1 LRKLGGFAASISLVF
16 LSSGCA
22 FDSPPAKEPI
32 ASPPVVANPSVP
44 VHAAVAPR
52 PLHIALALGGG
63 AARGFAHIG
72 VIKALEA
79 RGIYPDIIVGTSAG
93 AVVGALYASGASG
106 LELNRMALTAD
117 QSAFSDW
124 TLPGRGFFKGEAL
137 EKYVN
142 DAVKDRPIEA
152 LTRKLAVCATDLQS
166 GQLMV
171 FERGNTGLAVRASAS
186 VPGVFQPTR
195 IGDREYVDGGLVSP
209 VPVRVARQ
217 LGADVVIAVDISA
230 RPLASDTSGL
240 VGELL
245 QTFAIMSQT
254 IAAYEEKDA
263 DVILKPDLPR
273 VGGSDFASRNASVL
287 AGEEAV
293 ARHAIH
299 IQDVIATKQKV
310 LAGN

>member
-1 LRKLGGFAASISLVF
+1 MRVRVFHVGSVSAIASFIVLAN
-16 LSSGCA
+16 GCG
-22 FDSPPAKEPI
+22 FDSKPPVEPVTVVPVIAPPAAP
-32 ASPPVVANPSVP
+32 
-44 VHAAVAPR
+44 PR

-93 AVVGALYASGASG
+93 AVVGALYATGSSGI
-106 LELNRMALTAD
+106 ELNRMALSMD

-124 TLPGRGFFKGEAL
+124 TVPARGFFKGEGL
-137 EKYVN
+137 EKFVN
-142 DAVKDRPIEA
+142 SAVKDRPIEA
-152 LTRKLAVCATDLQS
+152 LQRKLAVCATDLQT

-217 LGADVVIAVDISA
+217 LGADIVIAVDISA
-230 RPLASDTSGL
+230 RPVGSDTSGL
-240 VGELL
+240 IGELL
-245 QTFAIMSQT
+245 QTFAIMSAT
-254 IAAYEEKDA
+254 IANFEEKDA
-263 DVILKPDLPR
+263 DVVLRPDLPQ

-287 AGEEAV
+287 AGEDAV
-293 ARHAIH
+293 SRQAIH
-299 IQDVIATKQKV
+299 IKDVIAAKEKAV
-310 LAGN
+310 AGN